1 MCSQCKSVLQPI
13 DQPCPASCNSVNMTR
28 SGAAAAHVTF
38 RALGASAAAAA
49 SSPCCRRGLLQH
61 ALAPAVTDQSSA
73 DFAVPS
79 AAVWGLAGAVFLV
92 YLVFVSLC
100 WHYCCRGG
108 VALADGQGAAA
119 PTNSGSSSGGST
131 GGERGKASCAP
142 TPPIMGRMMVV
153 VVEPDMTVQLGREE
167 EPATRGGSGEAEAA
181 QRSAR
186 EAGGPPA
193 AACIP
198 S

>member
-1 MCSQCKSVLQPI
+1 MGRHRGQTAQQGQHGPMLRTLLYNYQVSEWSPVTIFFIPPTSLRSRFRPLKVARSRAERSKGHVGTVCSQCKSVLQPI

-79 AAVWGLAGAVFLV
+79 AGEAWWLRLA
-92 YLVFVSLC
+92 S
-100 WHYCCRGG
+100 
-108 VALADGQGAAA
+108 QK
-119 PTNSGSSSGGST
+119 PST
-131 GGERGKASCAP
+131 G
-142 TPPIMGRMMVV
+142 
-153 VVEPDMTVQLGREE
+153 
-167 EPATRGGSGEAEAA
+167 
-181 QRSAR
+181 
-186 EAGGPPA
+186 
-193 AACIP
+193 
-198 S
+198 